1 LVNSRQKG
9 NNAELKVADMLHRI
23 TGESFVQTPGSGS
36 GKIKGD
42 LMVPHKDNLF
52 TIEVKFYRDM
62 AFNHKIFTQK
72 SNTFVGW
79 WEKLVVQAEQMQ
91 QEPLLIFKENH
102 SRWYVATT
110 RKPCYKKHMY
120 INWLGCYVTF
130 AEQFLETQNL
140 EFTNGDTIYEPWKG
154 DPEREFTDC

>member
-1 LVNSRQKG
+1 MVNSRRKG
-9 NNAELKVADMLHRI
+9 HDAELKVAAMLHRHSGL
-23 TGESFVQTPGSGS
+23 TFTQTPGSGS

-42 LMVPHKDNLF
+42 LYVPHKHNIF

-79 WEKLVVQAEQMQ
+79 WSKLCKQAEQME

-102 SRWYVATT
+102 SQWYVATT
-110 RKPCYKKHMY
+110 RKPQYKKHMY

-130 AEQFLETQNL
+130 AEKFLETEEI
-140 EFTNGDTIYEPWKG
+140 EFTNGDTIYEPWKA
-154 DPEREFTDC
+154 DPEWELIDC